1 MLDQQNMASSWG
13 CERGI
18 RRIAL
23 CDDDPV
29 FLENMSQ
36 LVNEYLPE
44 QGMVHCFTNGLDLL
58 RFCEKEPPHLIFLD
72 IQMPGLDGL
81 HIARELRKFQP
92 FITIVIVTH
101 YREFALQ
108 GYDIRAFDYLVKPIS
123 RQKVKRII
131 DELYLLPFAKEKH
144 FFIFNKTKIFLPP
157 LDSLLYFES
166 CGRLIN
172 AYPYQGCYSW
182 YGKLGELERQLP
194 RQFVRTHRSF
204 IVNLHWIKEIDK
216 SRRQLLLMNGQS
228 LPISKSLYIKL
239 LKEVEGWSY

>member
-1 MLDQQNMASSWG
+1 MSDQKNKASSWG
-13 CERGI
+13 CEKGI

-23 CDDDPV
+23 CDDDPL
-29 FLENMSQ
+29 FLEQMSQ
-36 LVNEYLPE
+36 LVKEYLPE
-44 QGMVHCFTNGLDLL
+44 QGEVRCFTNGLDLIRL
-58 RFCEKEPPHLIFLD
+58 CEKEPPHLIFLD

-81 HIARELRKFQP
+81 HTARELRKLHP
-92 FITIVIVTH
+92 FLTIVIVTH

-131 DELYLLPFAKEKH
+131 DELYLLPFTKERH

-157 LDSLLYFES
+157 LDSLFYFES
-166 CGRLIN
+166 CGRLIK

-182 YGKLGELERQLP
+182 YGKLEELENQLP
-194 RQFVRTHRSF
+194 RQFVKIHRSF
-204 IVNLHWIKEIDK
+204 IVNLRWIKEIDK
-216 SRRQLLLMNGQS
+216 SRRQLILANGRLL
-228 LPISKSLYIKL
+228 PVSKSLYNKL